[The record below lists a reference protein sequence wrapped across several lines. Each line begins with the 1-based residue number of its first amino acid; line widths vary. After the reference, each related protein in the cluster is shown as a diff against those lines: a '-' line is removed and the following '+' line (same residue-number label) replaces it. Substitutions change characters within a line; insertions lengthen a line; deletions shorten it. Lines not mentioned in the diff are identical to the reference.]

1 MLPRA
6 LVRLAAAI
14 LLCLPRP
21 AQASEL
27 DSPFPFEALINQ
39 YLGAY
44 ALSEDNLF
52 RLAAYAELR
61 GQYAQEQ
68 GSLTLPFGG
77 LGRITFYDRNCL
89 LRSGAYGVFH
99 LDARRHSEEQA
110 RAMNRELDRLFEQV
124 LLLSNRG
131 ADTVLIRLADRFLA
145 RKNLDA
151 FDKLFLR
158 HLLLRFGRLDPSGT
172 RIELDTQWL
181 PDQMYDHLDPGSKE
195 LLRKPVEPM
204 RIRLEEKFVRGYSIQ
219 TGGTVYIEDVR
230 RDVRYASGEEVSPNV
245 TAFKA
250 FMQRL
255 FSQTTQ
261 YLLTDDGPRRPLPER
276 EALLRPQESKAP
288 PQAILMPLP
297 PRSPAAAPVEM
308 PAMPQHPYHP
318 EAWAPMMLSMLR
330 ARGIRPSDR
339 DILRYLAAS
348 PHFPLLYRFMTP
360 AEQRE
365 TDRYL
370 GK

>member
-1 MLPRA
+1 MGSRA
-6 LVRLAAAI
+6 LVLLAAT
-14 LLCLPRP
+14 LLCFARP
-21 AQASEL
+21 ALGNEL
-27 DSPFPFEALINQ
+27 ETPFPFEAMINQ

-68 GSLTLPFGG
+68 RSLTLAFGG

-89 LRSGAYGVFH
+89 LRSGTYSVFH
-99 LDARRHSEEQA
+99 LDAHRVNEEQA

-158 HLLLRFGRLDPSGT
+158 HLLIRFGRLDPSGT

-181 PDQMYDHLDPGSKE
+181 PDQVYEQLDPASKE
-195 LLRKPVEPM
+195 LMRKPIEPM
-204 RIRLEEKFVRGYSIQ
+204 RIRLEDKFVRGYSIR

-230 RDVRYASGEEVSPNV
+230 RSVRYASGEEVSPNV

-261 YLLTDDGPRRPLPER
+261 YLLAEPRQAPPQRDE
-276 EALLRPQESKAP
+276 LLRPDDSQVP
-288 PQAILMPLP
+288 PLQAVLMPLP
-297 PRSPAAAPVEM
+297 PRPMAAAAPVEI
-308 PAMPQHPYHP
+308 PPMPQHPYHP
-318 EAWAPMMLSMLR
+318 DAWAPMMLNLLR

-339 DILRYLAAS
+339 EILRYLASS

-370 GK
+370 GQ